1 MRVLTMVRTEKTN
14 NENDT
19 MYYVVRNRKTGQIN
33 VASTVA
39 CNAACA
45 FVLVL
50 LAWIADTLHC
60 EPWQV
65 GLSAAI
71 LFFGS
76 MTIWAFWPSAQN
88 KKEKMY
94 RERLKMYRERL
105 EILRK
110 QQETEA
116 EQRLTEQVN
125 KLNLI

>member
-1 MRVLTMVRTEKTN
+1 M
-14 NENDT
+14 
-19 MYYVVRNRKTGQIN
+19 
-33 VASTVA
+33 
-39 CNAACA
+39 
-45 FVLVL
+45 L
-50 LAWIADTLHC
+50 LALIADALHC
-60 EPWQV
+60 ELWQV

-76 MTIWAFWPSAQN
+76 ITIWAFWPSAQN

-94 RERLKMYRERL
+94 RERL

-110 QQETEA
+110 QQETET